1 MNRNWYAGILLAI
14 LVLILYGAGRYV
26 DENTKALTQELNTAY
41 SYAADGEYVRA
52 EQAFREAAKRN
63 EQNSGIWMLL
73 IRRSL
78 VDQLNQT
85 LATIPSY
92 VSAENLADLAVE
104 TARACTQARQ
114 IRESFFSWF

>member
-1 MNRNWYAGILLAI
+1 MNRNWYAALLLAALILL
-14 LVLILYGAGRYV
+14 LYSAGRYV
-26 DENTKALTQELNTAY
+26 DENTQKLTQELDTAY
-41 SYAADGEYVRA
+41 SLAVAGEYDQAR
-52 EQAFREAAKRN
+52 QAFREAARHSQESN
-63 EQNSGIWMLL
+63 TIWLLL

-92 VSAENLADLAVE
+92 VSEENLADLAVE